1 MNCRRERFG
10 SPQQCADLGIPPSRS
25 CRHGRFE
32 LAGADAPVLG
42 ETQLIVGLPSRMFRR
57 MSVVRSAKETLSRR
71 HDVLRVLKAAHSA
84 MSIATIADA
93 LDVHPNTVR
102 CHLDTLV
109 STGRVEQVAP
119 DRKGPGRPAL
129 MFRATQ
135 RMDPGG
141 PRRYR
146 LLAEILASGLAGE
159 RDADARALAA
169 GREWGLQLKPP
180 PSSTAGAA
188 DAEEMIKRLVGLL
201 DELGFAPARRGDE
214 QVELQHCP
222 FLELAESQKAVI
234 CPIHL
239 GVMQGALESWE
250 APVTVDRLEAFVE
263 PDLCLAQLSR
273 RVAAT

>member
-1 MNCRRERFG
+1 
-10 SPQQCADLGIPPSRS
+10 
-25 CRHGRFE
+25 
-32 LAGADAPVLG
+32 LAGKCAKVTRLYG
-42 ETQLIVGLPSRMFRR
+42 ETRLIAGLSSRMFGR
-57 MSVVRSAKETLSRR
+57 MSVVKSAKETLGRR

-84 MSIATIADA
+84 MSIATIADT

-102 CHLDTLV
+102 FHLDTLV

-141 PRRYR
+141 PRHYR

-169 GREWGLQLKPP
+169 GRERGLQLKPP
-180 PSSTAGAA
+180 PPTTAGAA
-188 DAEEMIKRLVGLL
+188 DAEESIEHLVGLL
-201 DELGFAPARRGDE
+201 DELGFAPERRRAE
-214 QVELQHCP
+214 QVELRHCQ

-239 GVMQGALESWE
+239 GVMQGALETWE